1 MTIRLAHFV
10 THPIQYFAP
19 LYRRLAAQPGVEL
32 TVLYGSNFGL
42 QPSFDEGF
50 GRTVRFDVP
59 LLDGYQHTF
68 LTNRGSGVPARGYRN
83 FDCPDA
89 DAILGGNKFD
99 VLWVHGWA
107 HKAHWQFIRAAR
119 RQGVPYLIRGET
131 SLLLK
136 PKYTLRWFFSALQV
150 SRMVRAAAACL
161 YIGRGNHEFYASL
174 GVPESRLR
182 PARYSVDAAAFRDAA
197 GSEAERAACRRQ
209 FGAEPDVLVV
219 ACAAKAI
226 PRKRLEDAIRAVGKL
241 GPAVRLWILGD
252 GPLRPRLEE
261 LAAREAPGR
270 VVWHG
275 FVNQSQMPRLLAAAD
290 VFAMPSEEEPWGLAI
305 NEAMAVGLP
314 VVCSHA
320 VGCAADLVRHGETG
334 YQFRVGDIAAF
345 VQCLDKV
352 RCDPAARRRMGR
364 AAQALVI
371 NEYDAG
377 ATARQIAGAV
387 RELVPARPAS
397 VAPRESHAVGSGV
410 ER

>member
-32 TVLYGSNFGL
+32 TVLFGSDFGL
-42 QPSFDEGF
+42 RPSFDEGF

-59 LLDGYQHTF
+59 LLEGYHHRF
-68 LTNRGSGVPARGYRN
+68 LTNRGSGVPARGYGN

-89 DAILGGNKFD
+89 DTLLAGNKFD

-107 HKAHWQFIRAAR
+107 HKAHWQFFRAAR
-119 RQGVPYLIRGET
+119 RHAVPYLIRGET

-136 PKYTLRWFFSALQV
+136 PKYSLPWLVTAIHV
-150 SRMVRAAAACL
+150 SRMVRGAATCL
-161 YIGRGNHEFYASL
+161 YIGRSNRAFYASL

-182 PARYSVDAAAFRDAA
+182 PAHYSVDAAGFRAAA
-197 GSEAERAACRRQ
+197 GSEPERAECRRQ

-226 PRKRLEDAIRAVGKL
+226 ARKRLGDAIRAVGKL
-241 GPAVRLWILGD
+241 GPTVRLWILGD
-252 GPLRPRLEE
+252 GPLRPQLEA

-290 VFAMPSEEEPWGLAI
+290 VFAMPSDTEPWGLAV
-305 NEAMAVGLP
+305 NEAMSVGLP
-314 VVCSHA
+314 AVCSSA
-320 VGCAADLVRHGETG
+320 VGCAADLVRPGETG
-334 YQFRVGDIAAF
+334 YQYRVGDIAALANY
-345 VQCLDKV
+345 LDKL
-352 RCDPAARRRMGR
+352 RADPAARRRMGR
-364 AAQALVI
+364 AAQELIV
-371 NEYDAG
+371 NEYDTG
-377 ATARQIAGAV
+377 ATARQIADAV
-387 RELVPARPAS
+387 QQLVPARPAS
-397 VAPRESHAVGSGV
+397 TTPLEPQPLTSGAG
-410 ER
+410 R